1 LSSPTGATDVKTYM
15 VRCDFASG
23 VTGQLHEGDTVE
35 LEDDVAAWVN
45 QQASGTLVTSKKRGS

>member
-1 LSSPTGATDVKTYM
+1 VKTYM